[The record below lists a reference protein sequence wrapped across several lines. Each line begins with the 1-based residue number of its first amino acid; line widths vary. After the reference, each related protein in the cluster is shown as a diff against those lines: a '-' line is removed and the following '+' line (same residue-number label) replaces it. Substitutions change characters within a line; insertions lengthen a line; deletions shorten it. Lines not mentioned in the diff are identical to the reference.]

1 MKIDRYFMPYQQRWL
16 NDKSRTK
23 MAVKSRRVGL
33 TYAQSYEDVRDAVTG
48 DGMDVYFS
56 SADEDASKRYI
67 KYCVRWARIMNLAFS
82 DLGERIIDERRN
94 IKVKE
99 LKFDNSKTIFAMTSN
114 PRAFRSTGGKVVLDE
129 FAHHEDQKGMWKAA
143 RPATTWGFPV
153 RMISS
158 LNGTGNLFYDKW
170 KEAERPNSTT
180 SVHFIDIY
188 QAVNEGLADRICDRP
203 LSAEERAAWIANEK
217 RETGD
222 EDTWAQE
229 YECKPLD
236 EDSIWLG
243 WDDVVAAAHDDAGKP
258 DHYAGGNCYV
268 GWDVALVRDLSVI
281 WVLEKVGDVLV
292 TREVIT
298 MKKSRTAE
306 QLAELARVFST
317 YRVIRAVLDESGLG
331 KPFVHLAQDKHGVM
345 RVEGLVFGL
354 QSKATLA
361 HIIKAHFE
369 NRTVRVPRSDA
380 IRNSHRAVKAQKIP
394 GTSAKRFD
402 AERTEHGHADEF
414 WAHALAL
421 YAADSKV
428 PPPARGATVPNQ
440 ENKAERNRSAFGRFW
455 DAGQS
460 LIDRWR

>member
-1 MKIDRYFMPYQQRWL
+1 MSLDKYFMPYQQRWL
-16 NDKSRTK
+16 QDRSRTK

-33 TYAQSYEDVRDAVTG
+33 TYAQSYEDVRDAVMG

-56 SADEDASKRYI
+56 SADEEAAKRYI
-67 KYCVRWARIMNLAFS
+67 KYCVGWARIMNLAFS

-153 RMISS
+153 RMIST
-158 LNGTGNLFYDKW
+158 LNGTGNLFFDKW
-170 KEAERPNSTT
+170 KEAERPKSTT

-188 QAVNEGLADRICDRP
+188 KAVDEGLADRISGRA
-203 LSAEERAAWIANEK
+203 LTAEERNDWIAAER

-229 YECKPLD
+229 YECKALD

-243 WDDVVAAAHDDAGKP
+243 WDDVVAAAHDEAGKP
-258 DHYAGGNCYV
+258 AAYTDGYCYV
-268 GWDVALVRDLSVI
+268 GWDVALKRDLSVI
-281 WVLEKVGDVLV
+281 WVVEKVGDVFV
-292 TREVIT
+292 TREVTT
-298 MKKSRTAE
+298 MKKTRTAQ
-306 QLAELARVFST
+306 QLGELERIFKT
-317 YRVIRAVLDESGLG
+317 YRVLRAVLDESGLG
-331 KPFVHLAQDKHGVM
+331 APFVQLAQDKHGAT
-345 RVEGLVFGL
+345 RVEGLTFGL
-354 QSKATLA
+354 QSKSTLA

-369 NRTVRVPRSDA
+369 NRTVRIPRDDA
-380 IRNSHRAVKAQKIP
+380 IRSSHRAVKAQKLP

-402 AERTEHGHADEF
+402 AERSETGHADEF

-421 YAADSKV
+421 YAADAKV
-428 PPPARGATVPNQ
+428 PPPAGATIPNT
-440 ENKAERNRSAFGRFW
+440 ENKADRSGSAFSRFW
-455 DAGQS
+455 DAGAS
-460 LIDRWR
+460 LMDRWR